1 MTKSNT
7 PLEITNHIKDNAA
20 ALFEVLRI
28 SKALSDITKN
38 EADDAT
44 LRTIIR
50 SLSATLGELAGNVSD
65 AYWDAC
71 LLIQKLEEAV
81 LEDTADC
88 DDFEEDLPFVTP
100 EEKEDE

>member
-1 MTKSNT
+1 ME
-7 PLEITNHIKDNAA
+7 LTNHINDNAV
-20 ALFEVLRI
+20 ALFEVCRI

-38 EADDAT
+38 EADDTT

-50 SLSATLGELAGNVSD
+50 SLSTTLGELAGNASD
-65 AYWDAC
+65 TYWDAC

-88 DDFEEDLPFVTP
+88 DDVEEDLPFVTP
-100 EEKEDE
+100 NDKEEN

>member
-20 ALFEVLRI
+20 ALFEVRRI

-50 SLSATLGELAGNVSD
+50 SLSSTLGELAGNVSD
-65 AYWDAC
+65 AYWDTC

-88 DDFEEDLPFVTP
+88 DDVEEDLPFVTP
-100 EEKEDE
+100 NDKEEN